1 MPEFLKLL
9 PPEEALRRYLQAL
22 DAASRPSS
30 ERIPSEDGLGRVLAT
45 DITAPHALPP
55 FTRSTVDGYAV
66 RAADTYGASAS
77 LPAYLKLAGEVHMG
91 QAAELSLGAHEAA
104 LVHTGGMIPAGA
116 DAVVM
121 LEDTELARADEVEI
135 HKAAAVQDNVLLVGE
150 DVQAGDVI
158 LAAGTRLRPQEIGGL
173 MGLGITAIEVV
184 RRPRV
189 GILSTGDEVVPP
201 KEEAG
206 PGQVRDINTYTLSAL
221 VTRAGGEPHSFG
233 ILPDRAD
240 ALRKA
245 ARSAHDTCDLVIVT
259 AGSSVSA
266 RDITA
271 DIIAELGAP
280 GVLVHGVAIR
290 PGKPT
295 ILALSGRVP
304 VIGLPGNP
312 VSALVIAGLFVTPVL
327 RHLLGMPPHALMPY
341 LDAEMSVNLASVTG
355 REDYQPVRLIQDGG
369 RLLAEPIYGR
379 SNLIFTLVRADGLV
393 RIPAEAT
400 GIAAGSPVHVQL
412 LT

>member
-9 PPEEALRRYLQAL
+9 PPDEALQLYL
-22 DAASRPSS
+22 DALGAAHRPDS
-30 ERIPSEDGLGRVLAT
+30 ERIPSEAGLDRVLAA
-45 DITAPHALPP
+45 DITAPHPLPP

-77 LPAYLKLAGEVHMG
+77 LPAYLKLIGEVQMG
-91 QAAELSLGAHEAA
+91 QATDLVIGQHQTA

-116 DAVVM
+116 NAVVM
-121 LEDTELARADEVEI
+121 LEDTEIARANEVEI
-135 HKAAAVQDNVLLVGE
+135 HKPAAVQDNVLLEGE
-150 DVQAGDVI
+150 DVQAGDAI
-158 LAAGTRLRPQEIGGL
+158 FSAGTSLRPQEIGGL
-173 MGLGITAIEVV
+173 MGLGITEIDVI

-201 KEEAG
+201 GEQAG

-221 VTRAGGEPHSFG
+221 VTRAGGEAQSYG
-233 ILPDRAD
+233 IIPDD
-240 ALRKA
+240 SGQLRKA
-245 ARSAHDTCDLVIVT
+245 AQQAHAECDLVIIT

-271 DIIAELGAP
+271 DIIAELGSP

-295 ILALSGRVP
+295 ILALADHVP

-312 VSALVIAGLFVTPVL
+312 VSALVIAGLFVMPVM
-327 RHLLGMPPHALMPY
+327 RYIHGMPPHALHPY
-341 LDAEMSVNLASVTG
+341 LDAEVNVNIASITG
-355 REDYQPVRLIQDGG
+355 REDYLPVRLHRDGK

-400 GIAAGSPVHVQL
+400 GIAAGSPVRVHL